1 MDPRHAG
8 DGNETMDFPPEVQ
21 LVYGADALTRLHARA
36 VVWFKRNGWQT
47 RERDEAIG
55 EKVYQEWLVATNPQW
70 VATRERSHELLV
82 DMLVSA
88 FNGLLDDEALEAV
101 MMLLSLAL
109 AIRAR
114 REGKVTRHHA

>member
-1 MDPRHAG
+1 MKQGHTGTDS
-8 DGNETMDFPPEVQ
+8 EMTDFPAEVQ
-21 LVYGADALTRLHARA
+21 LAHGPDALMRLHTRA
-36 VVWFKRNGWQT
+36 VAWFKRNGWQT

-55 EKVYQEWLVATNPQW
+55 EKVYQEWLIATNPQW

-88 FNGLLDDEALEAV
+88 FNGILDDEALEAV

-114 REGKVTRHHA
+114 NE